1 MFKLEDSLTHP
12 EQITAMADKEKP
24 TRPPGTCI
32 PWDEKR
38 KEFPKITGD
47 EQLIKRIWENI
58 DALGY
63 VYIWQ
68 CLLSF

>member
-1 MFKLEDSLTHP
+1 
-12 EQITAMADKEKP
+12 MADKEKP

>member
-1 MFKLEDSLTHP
+1 MS
-12 EQITAMADKEKP
+12 EKNESAP
-24 TRPPGTCI
+24 KPGECI

-47 EQLIKRIWENI
+47 EEQIKKVWQ
-58 DALGY
+58 DVDSLAYMY
-63 VYIWQ
+63 VWQ